1 MKQPRTYAA
10 GSKPMTPEQYK
21 KIIASFGLT
30 QIEAGAWLGVK
41 PRTAQLYA
49 SRGPPAAVAMLLRLI
64 AKAGIKSESVK

>member
-21 KIIASFGLT
+21 KIIQAFGLT

-64 AKAGIKSESVK
+64 VKSGIRPESVK